1 MACVAAAHATWIRRR
16 RSRNRLLPP
25 FKRRRGAWGEGVR
38 FDYGQASYVAKQIGD
53 SVETTLRTY
62 THLFDEAEHAEQSRG
77 VMDDSFGLWQNTWQT
92 SGSESPEKPQKATV
106 TELAAVQGKTL
117 EARRQTET
125 L

>member
-1 MACVAAAHATWIRRR
+1 
-16 RSRNRLLPP
+16 
-25 FKRRRGAWGEGVR
+25 
-38 FDYGQASYVAKQIGD
+38 
-53 SVETTLRTY
+53 
-62 THLFDEAEHAEQSRG
+62 
-77 VMDDSFGLWQNTWQT
+77 MDDSFGLWQNTWQT